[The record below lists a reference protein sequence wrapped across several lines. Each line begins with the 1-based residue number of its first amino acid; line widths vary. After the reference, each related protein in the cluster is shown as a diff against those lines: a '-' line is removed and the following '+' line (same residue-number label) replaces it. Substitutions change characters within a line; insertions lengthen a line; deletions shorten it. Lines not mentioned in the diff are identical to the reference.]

1 MDIDLQECPCGG
13 GGEFAQCCQPII
25 DAQQRA
31 ATPEQLMR
39 ARYSAYA
46 TGSIDFL
53 GKSNHSRT
61 RGQFDPESA
70 GRWSRESRWLGLTI
84 LGSDSST
91 TDRAHVNFEAR
102 YEDRDGVAVLHQE
115 RALFEREGGEWRFVS
130 GGAIPAVSQK
140 VGRNEPCPCGSGK
153 KFKKCCGA

>member
-1 MDIDLQECPCGG
+1 LDIDFQECPCG

-25 DAQQRA
+25 GGEVRA
-31 ATPEQLMR
+31 SSPEQLMR

-53 GKSNHSRT
+53 SESNHSKT
-61 RGQFDPESA
+61 RAQFDPESA

-84 LGSDSST
+84 LGSESSRP
-91 TDRAHVNFEAR
+91 DRAHVNFEAR
-102 YEDRDGVAVLHQE
+102 YEDGDGAAVIHRE
-115 RALFEREGGEWRFVS
+115 RSLFEREDGEWRFVS

-153 KFKKCCGA
+153 KFKKCCSG